1 MTQVTVRE
9 QALVNLPSVK
19 FTPSFVISV
28 LALTVSLGGT
38 SAYAINTIG
47 SRDIKNDS
55 IRSVDVKDRTLR
67 VKDMNPNAVKRLKGR
82 PGAPGA
88 EGPAGPAG
96 AGRWLLVGADGQ
108 IEAQSG
114 GFEIVTA
121 YDAVNNST
129 NPDGT
134 PATVPAGAVGNVYI
148 DANEDL
154 SDNGIVAVIALQ
166 NQVDQNGDGIMNG
179 RALGPDSNPEFSGE
193 ITATMCGIAGVVGCA
208 PTGANTMEHLVV
220 SPRLSD
226 GSLTSAENRKRFYVI
241 VAGDSSDFVAPAS

>member
-1 MTQVTVRE
+1 MK
-9 QALVNLPSVK
+9 LPSVK
-19 FTPSFVISV
+19 PTPSFVISV

-38 SAYAINTIG
+38 SAYAMNTIG

-55 IRSVDVKDRTLR
+55 IRSIDVKNGTLR

-82 PGAPGA
+82 QGAPGA
-88 EGPAGPAG
+88 AGPAG
-96 AGRWLLVGADGQ
+96 VGRWALVDADGQ

-114 GFEIVTA
+114 GFEVVSA
-121 YDAVNNST
+121 YDVVNNTT

-134 PATVPAGAVGNVYI
+134 PGSVPAGAFGNVYI

-154 SDNGIVAVIALQ
+154 SNNGIVAVIALQ
-166 NQVDQNGDGIMNG
+166 NQVDQNDDGIQNG
-179 RALGPDSNPEFSGE
+179 RAPGPDANPEFSGE

-226 GSLTSAENRKRFYVI
+226 GSLTDDQNRKRFYVI
-241 VAGDSSDFVAPAS
+241 VAGDSSDYVPPAR